1 MSKYILVTSGVCS
14 SLGKGVATSA
24 IGSLLESAG
33 LKIAIM
39 KCDPYINIDAGTI
52 SPYQHGEVYVTED
65 GAETDSDLGNYSR
78 FTTVGLNNE
87 NLVTIGKVYET
98 VIRNERAGRYN
109 GRTVQVIPHVTDEI
123 KRRIVSMGAK
133 TDADVV
139 VVEIG
144 GTVGD
149 IESIPFLEVAR
160 QLSHEMGRGNC
171 ITVHLALVPTII
183 GGEHKSKPMQ
193 QSVKK
198 LQETGIQPDI
208 LLCRADRVLEEDM
221 RKKIAMFCNV
231 GVGSVFTSTDLEYS
245 IYELP
250 ISFHEQG
257 LDKKIFDKL
266 NLGNREAVIKPWVDF
281 VAKVKSPSRKITV
294 AMVGKKDYLD
304 DCFKSVRESLFHA
317 AVTSFDAEIEV
328 KKIDAESLEETK
340 DVAPYYKNVDAIIIP
355 GNYGQRGFL
364 GLLHLEIIQ
373 ERLER
378 EFDLD
383 LVTTAPSVIYEL
395 TRTDGREMKI
405 DNPANLPPVT
415 EIASMREPFVRTSI
429 YTPQEYVGTLMEL
442 CQDKRGVFIDMQ
454 YEGTRVKLNYDMPLN
469 EIIFDFFDQIKSRSR
484 GYASFDYELKD
495 YRESDLVKLD
505 ILLNGDI
512 CDAFS
517 IIVHRDKAYTR
528 GRGIAEKLKDV
539 IPRQMFEI
547 PIQAAIGGKVIAR
560 ETVKQVRKD
569 VLAKCY
575 GGDVSR
581 KRKLLEKQ
589 KRGKKRMKQIGNVE
603 VPQKAF
609 LAVLKLD

>member
-78 FTTVGLNNE
+78 FTTVSLSNE
-87 NLVTIGKVYET
+87 NLVTIGKVYDA

-123 KRRIVSMGAK
+123 KRRIISMGTR

-139 VVEIG
+139 IVEIG

-160 QLSHEMGRGNC
+160 QLSHELGKGNC
-171 ITVHLALVPTII
+171 ITIHLALVPTII

-208 LLCRADRVLEEDM
+208 LLCRSDRMIDEDM

-250 ISFHEQG
+250 ILFNEQG
-257 LDKKIFDKL
+257 LDRKIFDKL
-266 NLGNREAVIKPWVDF
+266 NLGDIKSDIKPWLDF
-281 VAKVKSPSRKITV
+281 VSKVKSPSRKITV

-317 AVTSFDAEIEV
+317 AVTSFNAEIEV
-328 KKIDAESLEETK
+328 RKIDAESLEETK

-355 GNYGQRGFL
+355 GNYGQRGCRGRLQTVKYARENLVPFL
-364 GLLHLEIIQ
+364 GIDLGMQLMAIESARSLLLWKDADSTEFMQNTEHPIISLPEEQSGSVSAGIMKLGASSVAIERDSKLYEIFMKETVI
-373 ERLER
+373 ERHR
-378 EFDLD
+378 
-383 LVTTAPSVIYEL
+383 S
-395 TRTDGREMKI
+395 K
-405 DNPANLPPVT
+405 
-415 EIASMREPFVRTSI
+415 
-429 YTPQEYVGTLMEL
+429 YTF
-442 CQDKRGVFIDMQ
+442 DKRYTDDLATQGLLISARSKDDGQVEAFEWKNHPWGIGVQFHPEFISRP
-454 YEGTRVKLNYDMPLN
+454 TKPHPLFVSF
-469 EIIFDFFDQIKSRSR
+469 IGAAFDS
-484 GYASFDYELKD
+484 
-495 YRESDLVKLD
+495 
-505 ILLNGDI
+505 
-512 CDAFS
+512 
-517 IIVHRDKAYTR
+517 
-528 GRGIAEKLKDV
+528 
-539 IPRQMFEI
+539 
-547 PIQAAIGGKVIAR
+547 
-560 ETVKQVRKD
+560 
-569 VLAKCY
+569 
-575 GGDVSR
+575 
-581 KRKLLEKQ
+581 
-589 KRGKKRMKQIGNVE
+589 KK
-603 VPQKAF
+603 
-609 LAVLKLD
+609 